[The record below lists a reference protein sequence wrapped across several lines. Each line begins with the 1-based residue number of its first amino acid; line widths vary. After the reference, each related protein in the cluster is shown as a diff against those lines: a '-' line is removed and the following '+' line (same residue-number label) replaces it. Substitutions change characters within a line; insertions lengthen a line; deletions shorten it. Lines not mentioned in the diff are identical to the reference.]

1 MEDMN
6 CWTFTRELL
15 KDPQLSWEKS
25 PAPDRIQTHSHLVV
39 RCLMQAYNSRFKPSP
54 QDQLIS
60 WHLSPHADIKEEA
73 TKHRRRLW
81 AKSNVTFYLTQF
93 FRQTFSRQAISSTI
107 ENILNPNK
115 NSSKL
120 DDQRKV
126 PLRYSHRKDS
136 RAAECQS
143 VKRPLEKCH
152 RCLRE
157 T

>member
-73 TKHRRRLW
+73 TKQRSSLW
-81 AKSNVTFYLTQF
+81 ASNVTFS
-93 FRQTFSRQAISSTI
+93 RQTFSRQAISSNI

-120 DDQRKV
+120 DVQRKV

-152 RCLRE
+152 RSLRE